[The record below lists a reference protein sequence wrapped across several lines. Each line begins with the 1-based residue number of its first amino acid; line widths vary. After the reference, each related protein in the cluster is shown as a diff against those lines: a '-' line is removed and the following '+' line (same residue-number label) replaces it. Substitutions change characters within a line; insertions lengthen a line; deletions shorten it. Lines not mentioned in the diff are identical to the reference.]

1 MDHIRFPIQ
10 TQQSAR
16 IFKLHQRTQRRLKLT
31 EISGDCSIGKVFFI
45 FLNFS
50 LILHFFISSLFSCY
64 LFFFSFFFLFS
75 LHLIP
80 ISPHRTYSPCGVAD
94 AGRHLLRATAAS
106 TLSPRRPPCPCP
118 RHLLARRARVPGA
131 TATLPRRPCISAA
144 TAPPRPQRLALRRPR
159 RGGNHALRRPTLQWP
174 PSSPSR
180 PYLSSVSPSRPH
192 PSLIVAAALKL
203 RLAALPV
210 LRLAVRPPS
219 TDSHAQTRAYQ
230 DEASQGQR

>member
-1 MDHIRFPIQ
+1 MDHVRFPIQ

-50 LILHFFISSLFSCY
+50 LILHFFISSLFSFY
-64 LFFFSFFFLFS
+64 LLFFSFFFLFS
-75 LHLIP
+75 LHLFP

-106 TLSPRRPPCPCP
+106 TLSPRWPPCPCP

-131 TATLPRRPCISAA
+131 TTTLPRRPCIS
-144 TAPPRPQRLALRRPR
+144 ALRRPR
-159 RGGNHALRRPTLQWP
+159 RGGNHALRRPTLQRP

-180 PYLSSVSPSRPH
+180 PYLSSVLPSWPH
-192 PSLIVAAALKL
+192 PSLIVATALKL
-203 RLAALPV
+203 RLATLPV
-210 LRLAVRPPS
+210 LRLAIRPPS
-219 TDSHAQTRAYQ
+219 TDSHTQTRAYQ